1 MPKVNV
7 IKHKNYCIVSA
18 FNEDKIDLV
27 EAVGF
32 LLSEGWKLAGGVA
45 SSSSVIYQALYH
57 INE

>member
-1 MPKVNV
+1 MV